1 MSSQFIFREH
11 RSTRQSRMTQAL
23 IFRIRRLQKDA
34 RALKKGCRAN
44 ADILYSSRSMCKFR
58 GRGWDFEP
66 YARHNQFGVRMNVP
80 STEIDFA
87 IFYYAVLPQP
97 VLAGEHV

>member
-1 MSSQFIFREH
+1 
-11 RSTRQSRMTQAL
+11 
-23 IFRIRRLQKDA
+23 
-34 RALKKGCRAN
+34 
-44 ADILYSSRSMCKFR
+44 MCKFR